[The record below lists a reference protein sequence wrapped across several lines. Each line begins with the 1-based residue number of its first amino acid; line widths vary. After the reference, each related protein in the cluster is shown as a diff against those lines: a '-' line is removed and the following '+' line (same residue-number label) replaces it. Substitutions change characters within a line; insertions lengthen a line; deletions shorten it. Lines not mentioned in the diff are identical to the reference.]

1 MDNKK
6 FVELAKKAIVDYYN
20 ENGNKIT
27 ANDVYVVWLCKALQ
41 NNKALLS
48 TNILDSKY
56 CEVTLNGDKEE
67 MYLDV
72 YKKEKNICI
81 SLKEDEVEQADKKSL
96 KAFIDK
102 VKGLDSSKYK
112 ENTWTPFEKA
122 LDEAI
127 GVYENKKATQ
137 IQVDNTYNQL
147 VKAYLSLRLI
157 PNKDLL
163 GGK

>member
-6 FVELAKKAIVDYYN
+6 FVELAKKAVVDYYN
-20 ENGNKIT
+20 ENDNKIT
-27 ANDVYVVWLCKALQ
+27 ADDVYVTWLCKALQ

-48 TNILDSKY
+48 TNVSDGKY

-81 SLKEDEVEQADKKSL
+81 DLKEDEVEQADKKAL

-127 GVYENKKATQ
+127 EVYKNKKATQ
-137 IQVDNTYNQL
+137 VQVDDAYNEL

-157 PNKDLL
+157 PNKDVI
-163 GGK
+163 

>member
-1 MDNKK
+1 MGNKK
-6 FVELAKKAIVDYYN
+6 FVELAKKAVVDYYN

-27 ANDVYVVWLCKALQ
+27 ADDVYVVWLCRTLQ

-48 TNILDSKY
+48 TNVSDGMYYEL
-56 CEVTLNGDKEE
+56 TLNGDKEE
-67 MYLDV
+67 MYLDA

-81 SLKEDEVEQADKKSL
+81 SLKEDEQADKKAL

-112 ENTWTPFEKA
+112 ENTWTPFEKT

-127 GVYENKKATQ
+127 EVYENKKATQ
-137 IQVDNTYNQL
+137 VQVDNAYNEL

-157 PNKDLL
+157 LNKDLI
-163 GGK
+163 

>member
-1 MDNKK
+1 MGNKK
-6 FVELAKKAIVDYYN
+6 FVELAKKAVVDYYN

-27 ANDVYVVWLCKALQ
+27 ADEVYVVWLCKTLQ

-48 TNILDSKY
+48 TNVSDGKY

-81 SLKEDEVEQADKKSL
+81 NLEDEVEQADKKAL

-112 ENTWTPFEKA
+112 ENTRTPFEKA

-127 GVYENKKATQ
+127 EVYENKKATQ
-137 IQVDNTYNQL
+137 VQVDNAYNEL
-147 VKAYLSLRLI
+147 VKAFLSLRLI
-157 PNKDLL
+157 PNKDLI
-163 GGK
+163 

>member
-1 MDNKK
+1 MNNKE
-6 FVELAKKAIVDYYN
+6 FVDLAKKAVVDYYN
-20 ENGNKIT
+20 ENDNKIT
-27 ANDVYVVWLCKALQ
+27 ADDVYVTWLCKTLQ

-48 TNILDSKY
+48 TNVSDGKY
-56 CEVTLNGDKEE
+56 CEITLNGDKEE

-81 SLKEDEVEQADKKSL
+81 NLKEDEVEQADKKAL

-127 GVYENKKATQ
+127 EVYENKKATQ
-137 IQVDNTYNQL
+137 VQVDNAYNEL

-157 PNKDLL
+157 PNKDLI
-163 GGK
+163 

>member
-6 FVELAKKAIVDYYN
+6 FVELAKKAVVDYYN
-20 ENGNKIT
+20 ENDNKIT
-27 ANDVYVVWLCKALQ
+27 ADDVYVTWLCKALQ

-48 TNILDSKY
+48 TNVSDGKY

-81 SLKEDEVEQADKKSL
+81 NLKEDEVEQADKKAL

-112 ENTWTPFEKA
+112 ENTWTPFKKA

-127 GVYENKKATQ
+127 GVYENKKVTQ
-137 IQVDNTYNQL
+137 VQVDNAYNEL

-157 PNKDLL
+157 PDKDLI
-163 GGK
+163 

>member
-1 MDNKK
+1 MNNKE
-6 FVELAKKAIVDYYN
+6 FVDLAKKAVVDYYN
-20 ENGNKIT
+20 ENDNKIT
-27 ANDVYVVWLCKALQ
+27 ADDVYVTWLCKALQ

-48 TNILDSKY
+48 TNVSDGKY

-81 SLKEDEVEQADKKSL
+81 NLKEDEVEQADKKAL

-127 GVYENKKATQ
+127 EVYENKKVTQ
-137 IQVDNTYNQL
+137 VQVDNAYNEL

-157 PNKDLL
+157 PDKDLI
-163 GGK
+163 

>member
-1 MDNKK
+1 MGNKK
-6 FVELAKKAIVDYYN
+6 FVELAKKAVVDYYN

-27 ANDVYVVWLCKALQ
+27 ADDVYVVWLCRTLQ

-48 TNILDSKY
+48 TNVSDGMYYEL
-56 CEVTLNGDKEE
+56 TLNGDKEE
-67 MYLDV
+67 MYLDA

-81 SLKEDEVEQADKKSL
+81 SLKEDEQADKKAL

-112 ENTWTPFEKA
+112 ENTWTPFEKT

-127 GVYENKKATQ
+127 EVYENKKATQ
-137 IQVDNTYNQL
+137 VQVDNAYNEL

-157 PNKDLL
+157 PNKDLI
-163 GGK
+163 

>member
-6 FVELAKKAIVDYYN
+6 FVELAKKAVVDYYN
-20 ENGNKIT
+20 ENDNKIT
-27 ANDVYVVWLCKALQ
+27 ADDVYVTWLCKALQ

-48 TNILDSKY
+48 TNAFDGKY

-81 SLKEDEVEQADKKSL
+81 NLKEDEVEQADKKAL

-127 GVYENKKATQ
+127 EVYENKKATQ
-137 IQVDNTYNQL
+137 VQVDNAYNEL

-157 PNKDLL
+157 PNKDLI
-163 GGK
+163 

>member
-6 FVELAKKAIVDYYN
+6 FVELAKKAVVDYYN

-27 ANDVYVVWLCKALQ
+27 ADEVYVVWLCKTLQ

-48 TNILDSKY
+48 TNVSDGKY

-81 SLKEDEVEQADKKSL
+81 NLKE
-96 KAFIDK
+96 FIDK

-112 ENTWTPFEKA
+112 ENTWTPFEKT

-127 GVYENKKATQ
+127 EVYENKKATQ
-137 IQVDNTYNQL
+137 VQVDNAYNEL

-157 PNKDLL
+157 PNKDLI
-163 GGK
+163 

>member
-6 FVELAKKAIVDYYN
+6 FVELAKKAVVDYYN
-20 ENGNKIT
+20 ENGSKIT
-27 ANDVYVVWLCKALQ
+27 ADEVYVVWLCRTLQ

-48 TNILDSKY
+48 TNVSDGKY

-81 SLKEDEVEQADKKSL
+81 NLKEDEVEQADKKAL

-102 VKGLDSSKYK
+102 VKGLDLSKYK
-112 ENTWTPFEKA
+112 ENTWTPFKKA

-127 GVYENKKATQ
+127 KVYENKKATQ
-137 IQVDNTYNQL
+137 VQVDNAYNEL
-147 VKAYLSLRLI
+147 VKTYLSLRLI
-157 PNKDLL
+157 PNKDL

>member
-6 FVELAKKAIVDYYN
+6 FVELSTKSVVEYHN
-20 ENGNKIT
+20 EHNNKKIT
-27 ANDVYVVWLCKALQ
+27 ADDVYVVWLCRTLQ

-48 TNILDSKY
+48 TNVSDSMY
-56 CEVTLNGDKEE
+56 YELTLNGDKEE
-67 MYLDV
+67 MYLDA

-81 SLKEDEVEQADKKSL
+81 SLKEDEVEQADKKAL

-127 GVYENKKATQ
+127 EVYENKKATQ
-137 IQVDNTYNQL
+137 EQVDNAYNQL
-147 VKAYLSLRLI
+147 VKAYLDLRLI
-157 PNKDLL
+157 PNKDLI
-163 GGK
+163 

>member
-6 FVELAKKAIVDYYN
+6 FVELAKKAVVDYYN

-27 ANDVYVVWLCKALQ
+27 ADDVYVVWLCRTLQ

-48 TNILDSKY
+48 TNVSDGMYYEL
-56 CEVTLNGDKEE
+56 TLNGDKEE
-67 MYLDV
+67 MYLDA

-81 SLKEDEVEQADKKSL
+81 SLKEDEQADKKAL

-112 ENTWTPFEKA
+112 ENTWTPFEKT

-127 GVYENKKATQ
+127 EVYENKKATQ
-137 IQVDNTYNQL
+137 VQVDNAYNEL

-157 PNKDLL
+157 PNKDLI
-163 GGK
+163 

>member
-6 FVELAKKAIVDYYN
+6 FVELAKKAVIDYYN

-27 ANDVYVVWLCKALQ
+27 ADEVYVVWLCKTLQ

-48 TNILDSKY
+48 TNISDGKY

-67 MYLDV
+67 MHLDV

-81 SLKEDEVEQADKKSL
+81 DLKVEQADKKAL

-122 LDEAI
+122 LNEAI
-127 GVYENKKATQ
+127 EVYENKKSTQ
-137 IQVDNTYNQL
+137 VQVDNAYNEL

-157 PNKDLL
+157 PNKDLI
-163 GGK
+163 

>member
-6 FVELAKKAIVDYYN
+6 FVELAKKAVVDYYN

-27 ANDVYVVWLCKALQ
+27 ADDVYVVWLCRTLQ

-48 TNILDSKY
+48 TNVSDGMYYEL
-56 CEVTLNGDKEE
+56 TLNGDKEE
-67 MYLDV
+67 MYLDA

-81 SLKEDEVEQADKKSL
+81 SLKEDEQAD
-96 KAFIDK
+96 
-102 VKGLDSSKYK
+102 K
-112 ENTWTPFEKA
+112 ENTWTPFEKT

-127 GVYENKKATQ
+127 EVYENKKATQ
-137 IQVDNTYNQL
+137 VQVDNAYNEL

-157 PNKDLL
+157 PNKDLI
-163 GGK
+163 

>member
-6 FVELAKKAIVDYYN
+6 FVELAKKAVVDYYN

-27 ANDVYVVWLCKALQ
+27 ADDVYVVWLCKTLQ
-41 NNKALLS
+41 NNKVLLS
-48 TNILDSKY
+48 TTLPDGKY

-81 SLKEDEVEQADKKSL
+81 DLKVEQADKKAL

-122 LDEAI
+122 LNEAI

>member
-1 MDNKK
+1 MDNKE
-6 FVELAKKAIVDYYN
+6 FVELAKKAVVDYYN
-20 ENGNKIT
+20 KNGNKIT
-27 ANDVYVVWLCKALQ
+27 SDEVYVVWLCKALQ

-48 TNILDSKY
+48 TNILDNKY

-81 SLKEDEVEQADKKSL
+81 DLKEDEVEQADKKAL

-112 ENTWTPFEKA
+112 ENTWTPFKKA

-127 GVYENKKATQ
+127 EVYENKKATQ
-137 IQVDNTYNQL
+137 VQVDNAYNEL

-157 PNKDLL
+157 PNKDLI
-163 GGK
+163 

>member
-20 ENGNKIT
+20 ENGSKIT
-27 ANDVYVVWLCKALQ
+27 ADEVYVVWLCRTLQ

-48 TNILDSKY
+48 TNISDGKY

-72 YKKEKNICI
+72 YRKEKNICI
-81 SLKEDEVEQADKKSL
+81 NLKADKKAL

-112 ENTWTPFEKA
+112 KNTWTPFKKS

-137 IQVDNTYNQL
+137 IQVDNTYNKL